1 MCILGLWGGATWVVE
16 AASRMARKLG
26 LPDLVIGLTV
36 VAIATSAPEFAVTVS
51 AAFRGQ
57 SAISVGNIV
66 GSNIFNLGFILGFVA
81 IVSPI
86 AIPKILLKR
95 DGFLLLGTG
104 ILLLIFFYDLTL
116 TLIEGIILASILLTY
131 VIYVI
136 KQGGEIDEEE
146 IPEGDFKLLDIPRF
160 ILGVATIIISANFLV
175 DSASEIARI
184 FGISEWIIGITIVA
198 AGTSMP
204 ELATS
209 IVAVTKKKHAISAGN
224 LIGSD
229 LFNMLGV
236 LGVASVIKPLSIGD
250 SEYLSLIVLA
260 IALLV
265 LLVMMRTGWKI
276 SRTEGIFLI
285 LIAISR
291 WGFDFLF

>member
-1 MCILGLWGGATWVVE
+1 
-16 AASRMARKLG
+16 MARKLG
-26 LPDLVIGLTV
+26 LSDLVIGLTV

-51 AAFRGQ
+51 AAFRDQ

-86 AIPKILLKR
+86 AIPNVLFKR

-104 ILLLIFFYDLTL
+104 ILLLISFYDLTL
-116 TLIEGIILASILLTY
+116 TFIEGIILASILLTY

-136 KQGGEIDEEE
+136 KKGGEVDEEE
-146 IPEGDFKLLDIPRF
+146 IPEGIFEWLDIPRF
-160 ILGVATIIISANFLV
+160 IVGVATIIISANYLV

-236 LGVASVIKPLSIGD
+236 LGVASVIKPLAIGD
-250 SEYLSLIVLA
+250 SEYISLIILV
-260 IALLV
+260 IALLI

-285 LIAISR
+285 LIAIFR
-291 WGFDFLF
+291 WGFDFLY

>member
-1 MCILGLWGGATWVVE
+1 
-16 AASRMARKLG
+16 MARKLG
-26 LPDLVIGLTV
+26 LSDLVIGLTV

-51 AAFRGQ
+51 AAFRDQ

-86 AIPKILLKR
+86 AIPNVLFKR

-116 TLIEGIILASILLTY
+116 TFIEGIILASILLTY
-131 VIYVI
+131 VIYII
-136 KQGGEIDEEE
+136 KQGGEVDEEE
-146 IPEGDFKLLDIPRF
+146 IPEGIFELLDIPRF
-160 ILGVATIIISANFLV
+160 IVGVATIIISANYLV

-250 SEYLSLIVLA
+250 SEFISLIILA

-276 SRTEGIFLI
+276 SRTEGILLV
-285 LIAISR
+285 LIAFFR
-291 WGFDFLF
+291 WGFDFLY

>member
-1 MCILGLWGGATWVVE
+1 
-16 AASRMARKLG
+16 MARKFG
-26 LPDLVIGLTV
+26 LSDLVIGLTV

-86 AIPKILLKR
+86 AIPKVLFKR
-95 DGFLLLGTG
+95 EGFLLVGTG
-104 ILLLIFFYDLTL
+104 VLLLIFFYDLTL
-116 TLIEGIILASILLTY
+116 TLIEGIILATILLTY
-131 VIYVI
+131 VISII
-136 KQGGEIDEEE
+136 KHGGEVDEDE
-146 IPEGDFKLLDIPRF
+146 IPEGDFKVLDIPRF
-160 ILGVATIIISANFLV
+160 ILGVTIIIVSANFLV
-175 DSASEIARI
+175 ESASEIARI

-209 IVAVTKKKHAISAGN
+209 IVAVAKKRHAISAGN

-236 LGVASVIKPLSIGD
+236 LGVASIMKPLSIGNP
-250 SEYLSLIVLA
+250 EYISLIILA
-260 IALLV
+260 VTLLII
-265 LLVMMRTGWKI
+265 LSMMRTGWKI
-276 SRTEGIFLI
+276 SRVEGILLI
-285 LIAISR
+285 LIAIFR
-291 WGFDFLF
+291 WSFDFMF